1 MRHAT
6 PGFTIEGIIA
16 NFLFIFVLPFDFCR
30 FCVVIRF
37 FHPSHNGQWPLT
49 SKDFYTR
56 FYSLHYFLILIL
68 EKEPVFP
75 FSMLSAKQGNHWYH
89 FYNVF
94 GMTRSLTGDW
104 TRDLPHDA
112 STIPLDYRGG
122 GIANMN
128 VKNNWLKYL
137 HLPETVYCMLYRKT
151 AHCVPQ
157 SPLHHTRYSRAF
169 LFRLVIW
176 KLYQKQVIRSLSVK
190 WKIKIWV
197 IYTNI
202 YITNFRSLHKVS

>member
-1 MRHAT
+1 MRK
-6 PGFTIEGIIA
+6 
-16 NFLFIFVLPFDFCR
+16 
-30 FCVVIRF
+30 
-37 FHPSHNGQWPLT
+37 SQ
-49 SKDFYTR
+49 Y
-56 FYSLHYFLILIL
+56 
-68 EKEPVFP
+68 FP
-75 FSMLSAKQGNHWYH
+75 FQCWVLNKATTGTN
-89 FYNVF
+89 FI
-94 GMTRSLTGDW
+94 TSLVWRVPWLGIN
-104 TRDLPHDA
+104 PGPPAHDA
-112 STIPLDYRGG
+112 STLPLGYRGG

-190 WKIKIWV
+190 WKIKNWV

-202 YITNFRSLHKVS
+202 YISNFRFLHKVS